1 MFIMSVPL
9 KETEA
14 SLLLKGETEGGAL
27 YERVFCNESDMPWV
41 AITAFSVDRL
51 DEELLFIPPLPQ
63 PLLFPSAFVSFL
75 KASVFTSI
83 SSIRPVSGLHL
94 SCTFGSY

>member
-1 MFIMSVPL
+1 MFIMPVPL

-27 YERVFCNESDMPWV
+27 YEWVFCNESDMPWV

-51 DEELLFIPPLPQ
+51 DEELLFIPPSLSPFCFLLP
-63 PLLFPSAFVSFL
+63 LCCFKSLCFH
-75 KASVFTSI
+75 I
-83 SSIRPVSGLHL
+83 HL
-94 SCTFGSY
+94 IH

>member
-27 YERVFCNESDMPWV
+27 YEWVFCNESDMPWV

-51 DEELLFIPPLPQ
+51 DEELLFIPP
-63 PLLFPSAFVSFL
+63 PSAPSVSFCLCVVL